1 MASNKKPVL
10 DTTIAPRLRQLC
22 GERGLSFSELA
33 RRTGISRATLT
44 RILKGQRSAQPAEL
58 RQILKTLRVRRRDFI
73 VTLESPE
80 PQQPPQPQLMLPPPS
95 PQLVEIQEL
104 EQQLHRALQDR
115 DDLADQVERLCAEL
129 RVERSE
135 RVNEIAELRD
145 QHMREIVELRR
156 KFHAAQAATLEEAQA
171 RDEKASAALGAVVAE
186 LNRRDQAASHG
197 PRDAR
202 SPPPAPPPSPP
213 PPEDNAPS
221 WAEAATG
228 IAVGLGGLAFGTWLI
243 ASKRS

>member
-22 GERGLSFSELA
+22 GERNLSFSELA

-73 VTLESPE
+73 VPLENPE
-80 PQQPPQPQLMLPPPS
+80 PQLPPQLMLPPPR
-95 PQLVEIQEL
+95 PELVEIQ

-129 RVERSE
+129 RVERSD

-145 QHMREIVELRR
+145 QHMQEIVELRR
-156 KFHAAQAATLEEAQA
+156 NFHAAHAATLEEAQA
-171 RDEKASAALGAVVAE
+171 RDAKASAALGAVVAE
-186 LNRRDQAASHG
+186 LNSREQAASHG

-202 SPPPAPPPSPP
+202 SPRPAPAPSS

-228 IAVGLGGLAFGTWLI
+228 IAVGLGGLALGTWLI

>member
-22 GERGLSFSELA
+22 GERSLSFSELA

-73 VTLESPE
+73 VPLESPE
-80 PQQPPQPQLMLPPPS
+80 PQLPPQPRLLLPPS
-95 PQLVEIQEL
+95 LQLVEIQEV

-115 DDLADQVERLCAEL
+115 DDLADQVERLFAEL
-129 RVERSE
+129 RVERSD

-186 LNRRDQAASHG
+186 LNSREQAASHG

-202 SPPPAPPPSPP
+202 SPRPAPAPSPP
-213 PPEDNAPS
+213 PSEDNAPS

-228 IAVGLGGLAFGTWLI
+228 IAVGLGGLALGTLLI
-243 ASKRS
+243 AAKRS

>member
-22 GERGLSFSELA
+22 GERSLSFSELA

-73 VTLESPE
+73 VPLESPE
-80 PQQPPQPQLMLPPPS
+80 PQLPPQLMLPPPS

-186 LNRRDQAASHG
+186 LNSRDQAASHG

-202 SPPPAPPPSPP
+202 SPRPAPAPSPP
-213 PPEDNAPS
+213 PAEDNAPS

-228 IAVGLGGLAFGTWLI
+228 IAVGLGGLALGTWLI
-243 ASKRS
+243 TSKRT

>member
-22 GERGLSFSELA
+22 DERSLSVSELA

-73 VTLESPE
+73 VPLESPE
-80 PQQPPQPQLMLPPPS
+80 PQLPPQPPLMLPPPS
-95 PQLVEIQEL
+95 LQLVEIQEL

-145 QHMREIVELRR
+145 QHMREIVEIRR

-186 LNRRDQAASHG
+186 LNSREQAASRG
-197 PRDAR
+197 PRDTS
-202 SPPPAPPPSPP
+202 SPRPAPATSPP
-213 PPEDNAPS
+213 PPEDSAPS

-228 IAVGLGGLAFGTWLI
+228 IAVGLGGLALGTWLI

>member
-1 MASNKKPVL
+1 
-10 DTTIAPRLRQLC
+10 
-22 GERGLSFSELA
+22 
-33 RRTGISRATLT
+33 
-44 RILKGQRSAQPAEL
+44 LKGQRSAQPAEL

-73 VTLESPE
+73 VSLESPE
-80 PQQPPQPQLMLPPPS
+80 PQLPPRPRLMLPPS
-95 PQLVEIQEL
+95 LQLVEIQEI

-145 QHMREIVELRR
+145 QHMREIVEIRR

-186 LNRRDQAASHG
+186 LNRRDQTAAPG

-202 SPPPAPPPSPP
+202 SPRPTPAPSPP

-228 IAVGLGGLAFGTWLI
+228 IAVGLGGLALGTWLI